1 MRSFILS
8 LVISIGFLLLSVI
21 AIRHRRLH
29 DQAAVLWLVVSL
41 VMVFLSLTLPLH
53 LLDHVAHLVGIAY
66 PPDLLLL
73 VAVLFLVVLVFQ
85 LSVSLARLSAKHTTL
100 VQDIGIL
107 TTRPPEMPGEAT
119 DHASEEDAR
128 SDPVGSTV
136 QNRPFPPSHPSTKV

>member
-1 MRSFILS
+1 MRSFVLS
-8 LVISIGFLLLSVI
+8 LVISVGFLLLSVI
-21 AIRHRRLH
+21 AIRRRQLH

-53 LLDHVAHLVGIAY
+53 LLDRVAHLVGIAY

-85 LSVSLARLSAKHTTL
+85 LSVSLARLSAKQTTL

-107 TTRPPEMPGEAT
+107 TTRPPEMPDETT
-119 DHASEEDAR
+119 DRASEEDAR
-128 SDPVGSTV
+128 SGPVESAV
-136 QNRPFPPSHPSTKV
+136 QNRPLPLSHPSTKV

>member
-8 LVISIGFLLLSVI
+8 LVISVGFLLLSVI
-21 AIRHRRLH
+21 AIRRRRLH

-53 LLDHVAHLVGIAY
+53 LLDRVAHLLGIAY

-107 TTRPPEMPGEAT
+107 TTRPPETPDETT
-119 DHASEEDAR
+119 DHALEEDAR
-128 SDPVGSTV
+128 SGPVESAV
-136 QNRPFPPSHPSTKV
+136 QNHPWVEGA